1 MKKAGLTTAA
11 LAAAAYLQT
20 VGGLF
25 AGEPQA
31 EVPPPPTGGQS
42 DAAAADGS
50 PPLAPSSQPAETEK
64 TLRAKARALAVKL
77 SPERVKRDREFQ
89 KASGQFPDFCKHWE
103 QNLRE
108 RERDNL
114 AKLVF
119 ILKDGLHTGT
129 YTGYGEVKTC
139 EAHQSKDGF
148 SIGVVKYEEFIYS
161 MEGKTPEEA
170 SKAEKTTITN
180 THTTEIFRWEKDKW
194 FR

>member
-11 LAAAAYLQT
+11 LAVAAYLQSA
-20 VGGLF
+20 GGLL

-31 EVPPPPTGGQS
+31 EAPPVSAQS
-42 DAAAADGS
+42 AKTAAADGN
-50 PPLAPSSQPAETEK
+50 PPAAPAAQPPATEK
-64 TLRAKARALAVKL
+64 TLRANARALAVKL
-77 SPERVKRDREFQ
+77 SPERAKRDREFK
-89 KASGQFPDFCKHWE
+89 KASEQFPDFCKHWE

-114 AKLVF
+114 TKLVF

-148 SIGVVKYEEFIYS
+148 SIGVVKYEEFVYS
-161 MEGKTPEEA
+161 MAGKTPEEA
-170 SKAEKTTITN
+170 AKAEKTPITN